1 MPHDTLATLLRLR
14 AIEERVAKSALAG
27 SLAARHQAATSAAS
41 AEAALVTEARGADP
55 EHYARWLPRGLAER
69 GAANQVL
76 AEAELDADAARHTL
90 AEAHAARRVADEA
103 KAARDAE
110 AAAELA
116 RKTQHALDDLSRRRL
131 GPWE

>member
-1 MPHDTLATLLRLR
+1 MPRDTLATLLRLR
-14 AIEERVAKSALAG
+14 AIEERVAKSALG
-27 SLAARHQAATSAAS
+27 ISLAARHQAASSAAA

-55 EHYARWLPRGLAER
+55 GHYARWLPRGLADR

-76 AEAELDADAARHTL
+76 AEAELDAEKARAAL
-90 AEAHAARRVADEA
+90 AEAHSARRVADEA

-110 AAAELA
+110 QAAELA